1 MIMKDRKT
9 DKNWLEWAVT
19 ILSGILVFFTLGFL
33 IYQIIFE
40 EETPPN
46 IAVVLGA
53 VSQKDGAF
61 AIPIEASNEGSRT
74 AENVVIEVVFEDG
87 SDIEK
92 AEITFAF
99 LPGKSSVNGYVV
111 FSKNPELK
119 KLKTHVKG
127 YGTP

>member
-1 MIMKDRKT
+1 MKEKKT
-9 DKNWLEWAVT
+9 EKNWLEWAVT
-19 ILSGILVFFTLGFL
+19 IVSGILVVFTLGFL
-33 IYQIIFE
+33 GYQMIFE

-46 IAVVLGA
+46 IAVVLGE

-61 AIPIEASNEGSRT
+61 AVPIEVSNHGSET
-74 AENVVIEVVFEDG
+74 AENVVIKVVLQDD

-99 LPGKSSVNGYVV
+99 LPGKSSENGYVV
-111 FSKNPELK
+111 FSKKPESKNLK
-119 KLKTHVKG
+119 IHVKG